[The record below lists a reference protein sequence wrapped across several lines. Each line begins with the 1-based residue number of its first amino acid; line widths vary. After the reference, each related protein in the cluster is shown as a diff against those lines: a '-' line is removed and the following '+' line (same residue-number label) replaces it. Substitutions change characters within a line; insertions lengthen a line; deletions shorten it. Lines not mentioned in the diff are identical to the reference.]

1 MEAQGKRVRACYPQN
16 TEVDSVNSFAYGY
29 LYNTLMLF
37 ALHQTAHT
45 HTHTHTNIDAVFY

>member
-45 HTHTHTNIDAVFY
+45 HTHTNIDAVFY